1 MLSSF
6 TVNLNDTQVIGNE
19 LALRWADG
27 SEQFIQLETLRRA
40 CPCASCTGEVDV
52 MGNLH
57 KGPDQALNATS
68 FQVQQI
74 QIVGGYALQVFWTDG
89 HNAGLYSY
97 DLLRELWE
105 KELSSRKSS
114 PIN

>member
-27 SEQFIQLETLRRA
+27 MEQFIQLETLRRA
-40 CPCASCTGEVDV
+40 CPCASCAGEVDV

-57 KGPDQALNATS
+57 KGPDQALKTAS

-74 QIVGGYALQVFWTDG
+74 QIVGGYALQIFWADA

-97 DLLRELWE
+97 DFLRELRE
-105 KELSSRKSS
+105 KS
-114 PIN
+114 

>member
-19 LALRWADG
+19 LALRWAAG
-27 SEQFIQLETLRRA
+27 MEQFIQLETLRRA
-40 CPCASCTGEVDV
+40 CPCASCAGEVDV

-57 KGPDQALNATS
+57 KGPDQTLNAAS

-74 QIVGGYALQVFWTDG
+74 QIVGGYAVQVFWADG
-89 HNAGLYSY
+89 HNTGLYSY
-97 DLLRELWE
+97 DLLREL
-105 KELSSRKSS
+105 RKKS
-114 PIN
+114 